1 MCSIAFGFRT
11 DSLDHPLVS
20 RALEMNREFMS
31 VYSLVREYSL
41 TAESRRLSGPMSN
54 ALDMFPIL
62 QKFPSTTRVRAAK
75 LHQDLREVYGG
86 YVKDVERKLERG
98 EEVKDCLAKNMIQSN
113 SKEHLT
119 ELDMDMMAATFM
131 IGGIETVSLYSLLS
145 FYEY

>member
-1 MCSIAFGFRT
+1 
-11 DSLDHPLVS
+11 
-20 RALEMNREFMS
+20 MS